1 MSGPPIME
9 TFGESEVGVAERR
22 AIDLGHQR
30 QLAARCHRQSVDEG
44 RRRLWRRRAGP
55 GRRRPGLR
63 AIVAALVRGGPAR
76 QPGGAGRR
84 MSEVYVYALLGN
96 VPAPDAG
103 GGLRDEPLR
112 LVRVGDLLAA
122 VGEMTEPP
130 AVSETTL
137 RAHDA
142 VVRRLADGVD
152 AILPVRFGAL
162 LSESSLADVL
172 HARARELSEA
182 LALVAGRQQMTL
194 RVLGE
199 PAAGVAPAPDAAG
212 DADAGPGARY
222 LAARR
227 AEWRRA
233 GEAPELAPLRPALE
247 RLIRAERITR
257 HDTPPLL
264 ASVYH
269 LIDRGADPAYR
280 AAVECS
286 VSTDVRV
293 VATGPWP
300 PYAFAPEALG

>member
-1 MSGPPIME
+1 
-9 TFGESEVGVAERR
+9 
-22 AIDLGHQR
+22 
-30 QLAARCHRQSVDEG
+30 
-44 RRRLWRRRAGP
+44 
-55 GRRRPGLR
+55 
-63 AIVAALVRGGPAR
+63 
-76 QPGGAGRR
+76 
-84 MSEVYVYALLGN
+84 MSEVYVYALLGDA
-96 VPAPDAG
+96 PAPDAG
-103 GGLRDEPLR
+103 AGLREEPLR

-122 VGEMTEPP
+122 VGEMAEPP
-130 AVSETTL
+130 AVSEATL

-152 AILPVRFGAL
+152 AILPVRFGAV

-194 RVLGE
+194 RVLGD
-199 PAAGVAPAPDAAG
+199 AAASVAPVADAAS

-222 LAARR
+222 LATRR
-227 AEWRRA
+227 AAWRRA
-233 GEAPELAPLRPALE
+233 REVPELAPLRPALE
-247 RLIRAERITR
+247 GLTRAERVTR
-257 HDTPPLL
+257 HDTAPLL

-269 LIDRGADPAYR
+269 LIDRGAAPAYR
-280 AAVECS
+280 TAIERF